1 MNEPKKILA
10 LCGSTR
16 KKSSNLQILQFIQ
29 QTYAS
34 QLNLEIYSQ
43 LETLPHFNPD
53 LDGQDPPGP
62 VVAFRKKISTA
73 DGVMICTP
81 EYVFSLPGTLKNAI
95 DWTVSTTL
103 FSELP
108 VVLITASGL
117 GQKAHESLILIMKT
131 IYAQTNP
138 ELQLLISGA
147 RTKINSDGS
156 ISDQETSQAIQ
167 KLIEEFIK
175 VLNRRKN

>member
-29 QTYAS
+29 QSFAA
-34 QLNLEIYSQ
+34 QLNIEIYTQ
-43 LETLPHFNPD
+43 LEFLPHFNPD
-53 LDGQDPPGP
+53 RDGQDPPSA
-62 VVAFRKKISTA
+62 VVSFRKKINEA
-73 DGVMICTP
+73 DGVIICTP

-95 DWTVSTTL
+95 DWMVSTTL

-108 VVLITASGL
+108 VALITASGL
-117 GQKAHESLILIMKT
+117 GQKAHESLIMIMKT

-138 ELQLLISGA
+138 ELQLLIQGA
-147 RTKINSDGS
+147 RAKINTDG
-156 ISDQETSQAIQ
+156 IICDPDTSQAIQ
-167 KLIEEFIK
+167 KLMEEFIK
-175 VLNRRKN
+175 VLDQRKN